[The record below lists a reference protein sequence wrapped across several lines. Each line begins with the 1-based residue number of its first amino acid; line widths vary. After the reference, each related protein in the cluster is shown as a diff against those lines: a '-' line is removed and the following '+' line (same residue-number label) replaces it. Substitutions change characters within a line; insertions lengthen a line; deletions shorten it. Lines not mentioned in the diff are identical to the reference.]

1 MKFSNLTA
9 SLVMTALIAAVT
21 GCASTGPEVTVA
33 EPPQTETPVAD
44 EAARAVDSNYFVDIE
59 FDKGSDALTEPS
71 RSSLTSLLKRAR
83 AEGPLADVKVLVWAD
98 EEYPSAK
105 LKKLSRSQRKLAA
118 ARGRSL
124 AIFIKSLDQTLP
136 VESHNMAQRPSA
148 ISRWFNTPDAR
159 FKRSLVAAGLPTTA
173 EDEPITGRAS
183 HAVILVTMKQ

>member
-1 MKFSNLTA
+1 MKL
-9 SLVMTALIAAVT
+9 LLIAFLTGTIA
-21 GCASTGPEVTVA
+21 GCASTVPDAAPT
-33 EPPQTETPVAD
+33 EPLVQTETPVAD

-59 FDKGSDALTEPS
+59 FDKGSDALTESS
-71 RSSLTSLLKRAR
+71 RSSLTALLKRAR

-105 LKKLSRSQRKLAA
+105 LKKLSRGQRKLAS
-118 ARGRSL
+118 ARVRSL
-124 AIFIKSLDQTLP
+124 ASFIKSLDETLP

-148 ISRWFNTPDAR
+148 VSRWFNTPDAR

-173 EDEPITGRAS
+173 EDAPVTGRAS